1 LLDLLRTGRSE
12 RADQPD
18 MAVDGQFLAD
28 GHRLSRQ
35 FSSGGT
41 TFELQ
46 ELMLA
51 TEKAERERLAYQMLA
66 PVVTRAGDS
75 DEVIGQKVWDVTR
88 LMTQTALGDFWILLA
103 AHRGGVTGA
112 ADETAKTSFEYVNN
126 DPYLDITIRVK
137 QDLSGFIKVTKA
149 ANIELSD
156 RSSFQQIELKLRL
169 KAEDLGRD
177 LKEDSLEVVSG
188 TVGTRM
194 LLDPAQAGP

>member
-1 LLDLLRTGRSE
+1 
-12 RADQPD
+12 
-18 MAVDGQFLAD
+18 
-28 GHRLSRQ
+28 
-35 FSSGGT
+35 SSGGT

-51 TEKAERERLAYQMLA
+51 TKQAERERVAYESLA

-75 DEVIGQKVWDVTR
+75 DEVVRRKVWDLTR
-88 LMTQTALGDFWILLA
+88 LMTQTALGDTWNLLA
-103 AHRGGVTGA
+103 AHRSGVTGA
-112 ADETAKTSFEYVNN
+112 ADGTEKTSFEYVNN

-137 QDLSGFIKVTKA
+137 QDLSRFINGNKA
-149 ANIELSD
+149 AYVELSD
-156 RSSFQQIELKLRL
+156 KFSYQQVELKLRL

-194 LLDPAQAGP
+194 VPDPAQAGP